1 MKSKGKRTW
10 GEDNAHPNV
19 RLKVINSETKRLT
32 RHDIIDRI
40 AEQAALV
47 IVLVSNELRI
57 HLNNLQRPRFSFA

>member
-1 MKSKGKRTW
+1 MKSKEKRTW
-10 GEDNAHPNV
+10 GEDNAHRNV

>member
-1 MKSKGKRTW
+1 MKSKEKRTW
-10 GEDNAHPNV
+10 GEDNAHLNV